1 METQVIA
8 NSAPSTKSEL
18 PAISSYCCQTKGV
31 VNEINFKWTIER
43 SAFFGDLGIWET
55 LKSPEFSD
63 NKFFLTLDMTSS
75 GSHAIVYLYRHSNSS
90 NYPIRVE
97 FAIFNEKYEA
107 IHEKTATTGI
117 SKGTVGS
124 HLFQMYK
131 KELLESRDFMNGNIV
146 ISCKIKSVIR
156 TQQAGKVAATE
167 RHLHKTIPIR
177 DDDQD
182 LILHQLE
189 ESFEK
194 MLFSDVTFN
203 VRGRQFSAHKTILAI
218 RSPVFAAMFLH
229 PTKEM
234 QSGEVEVEDIDPD
247 VFQEVLRYLY
257 TGSPQST
264 AMDVMAP
271 ALLAAADKY
280 LLEHLK
286 TRCETHLIRQ
296 MSAKN
301 CLDLLTLT
309 TNHPAEYLKKFAID
323 YFRRYPSEV
332 VETKHLKK
340 MKEENP
346 AVLCDLQQ
354 MVLTAQQTV

>member
-1 METQVIA
+1 
-8 NSAPSTKSEL
+8 
-18 PAISSYCCQTKGV
+18 
-31 VNEINFKWTIER
+31 
-43 SAFFGDLGIWET
+43 LGIWET

-107 IHEKTATTGI
+107 IQEKTTGI

-131 KELLESRDFMNGNIV
+131 KELLESRDFVNGNIT
-146 ISCKIKSVIR
+146 ISCKIKSMIR

-167 RHLHKTIPIR
+167 RHLHKTPIR

-182 LILHQLE
+182 LILRQLE

-194 MLFSDVTFN
+194 MPLSDVTFN
-203 VRGRQFSAHKTILAI
+203 INGRKCSAHKAILAM

-234 QSGEVEVEDIDPD
+234 QTGEVEVDDIDPD

-280 LLEHLK
+280 LLDQLK
-286 TRCETHLIRQ
+286 TRCETHLVHQ
-296 MSAKN
+296 MSSQN
-301 CLDLLTLT
+301 CLDLLALT
-309 TNHPAEYLKKFAID
+309 ITHHPAEHLKKYAIE
-323 YFRRYPSEV
+323 YFRRYPG
-332 VETKHLKK
+332 KFMLK
-340 MKEENP
+340 
-346 AVLCDLQQ
+346 
-354 MVLTAQQTV
+354 

>member
-1 METQVIA
+1 
-8 NSAPSTKSEL
+8 
-18 PAISSYCCQTKGV
+18 
-31 VNEINFKWTIER
+31 
-43 SAFFGDLGIWET
+43 
-55 LKSPEFSD
+55 
-63 NKFFLTLDMTSS
+63 MTSS

-107 IHEKTATTGI
+107 IQEKTTGI

-131 KELLESRDFMNGNIV
+131 KELLESRDFVNGNIT
-146 ISCKIKSVIR
+146 ISCKIKSMIR

-167 RHLHKTIPIR
+167 RHLHKTPIR

-182 LILHQLE
+182 LILRQLE

-194 MLFSDVTFN
+194 MPLSDVTFN
-203 VRGRQFSAHKTILAI
+203 INGRKCSAHKAILAM

-234 QSGEVEVEDIDPD
+234 QTGEVEVDDIDPD

-280 LLEHLK
+280 LLDQLK
-286 TRCETHLIRQ
+286 TRCETHLVHQ
-296 MSAKN
+296 MSSQN
-301 CLDLLTLT
+301 CLDLLALT
-309 TNHPAEYLKKFAID
+309 ITHHPAEHLKKYAIE
-323 YFRRYPSEV
+323 YFRRYPG
-332 VETKHLKK
+332 KFMLK
-340 MKEENP
+340 
-346 AVLCDLQQ
+346 
-354 MVLTAQQTV
+354 